1 MAELLSDMRSTGA
14 GVLMPLI
21 VRLGD
26 TSTHGGAVVTSA
38 SKSLCEGAEIARET
52 DILACPIHGPNP
64 IVEHSTRMWC
74 EGLRVARHGDHTACG
89 AALISG
95 ATKSVDE

>member
-1 MAELLSDMRSTGA
+1 
-14 GVLMPLI
+14 MPLI

-38 SKSLCEGAEIARET
+38 AKSYCEGALIARET
-52 DILACPIHGPNP
+52 DILLCPVHGPNP
-64 IVEHSTRMWC
+64 IVGHSDKLKC
-74 EGLRVARHGDHTACG
+74 EGLFVARQGDATACG

-95 ATKSVDE
+95 ANKSVDE